1 MYAVIVNALLY
12 LLPITFVVVMRRS
25 VDNDDDD
32 DDDHNN
38 NNNNNNN
45 KLPRQRDVPSFREP
59 INDND
64 AWRIFSSIAFYYD
77 G

>member
-1 MYAVIVNALLY
+1 
-12 LLPITFVVVMRRS
+12 MRRN
-25 VDNDDDD
+25 VDNDDDDD

-45 KLPRQRDVPSFREP
+45 KLPRQRDVPSSWEP

-64 AWRIFSSIAFYYD
+64 AWRIISPIACYYYD